1 MPDPIGHLSIQE
13 SIGKE
18 IAVSLRWGPVHSCV
32 VPNLIGHLAF
42 EQKGHKKGISL
53 GPRYL

>member
-1 MPDPIGHLSIQE
+1 MPDLFPT
-13 SIGKE
+13 
-18 IAVSLRWGPVHSCV
+18 VMPD
-32 VPNLIGHLAF
+32 LIGHLAF